1 MVKYDLLIH
10 GATVVTSTSTQ
21 VADLAV
27 TNGRIAAI
35 SPSLDVEAA
44 RVIEAHGDYLLP
56 GFIDAHVHFN
66 EPGRTEWEGVATG
79 SQALA
84 AGGGTLFI
92 DMPLNS
98 DPPVLDAATFSAKA
112 AVIEEKSVLDAA
124 IWGGLVPDNHAHLKE
139 LADCGVIGFKAFM
152 SASGIDEFPCTHG
165 KPLLEGMKRVADLRL
180 PVAVHAESDAL
191 TSALSRRAAEEGRTG
206 IADYLATRPIEA
218 ELEAIGEAINYS
230 RQTGCAL
237 HVVHVSSRAGLDLIA
252 AAKTQGVDVTAETCP
267 HYLLLTDLDMVKL
280 GAVAK
285 CAPPLRPLDEVVQ
298 LRSALG
304 EGLIDTI
311 GSDHSP
317 APPEMKTDANFFKV
331 WGGISGCQHA
341 LPLLFE
347 LALEEKIDL
356 SAVARMTA
364 TNVARRF
371 RLAGKGDLAVGADA
385 DMVLLSSTVAVDL
398 RATGEPITATS
409 SKMRESPSP
418 APGGRGLP
426 QIIRAEDLLYRHRQ
440 SPYVGRTSRVSVRET
455 WARGLSVSPQSV
467 RPKNSPAPRHPAQIL
482 RPSPL

>member
-1 MVKYDLLIH
+1 VVKCDLLLR
-10 GATVVTSTSTQ
+10 GATVVTSTSAQ
-21 VADLAV
+21 IADLAV
-27 TNGRIAAI
+27 TGGKIAAI
-35 SPSLDVEAA
+35 SPSLDVEAS
-44 RVIEAHGDYLLP
+44 RVIEAGGDYLLP

-98 DPPVLDAATFSAKA
+98 DPPVLDAATFAAKA
-112 AVIEEKSVLDAA
+112 AAIIERSVLDAA
-124 IWGGLVPDNHAHLKE
+124 IWGGLVPMNHAQLKE
-139 LADCGVIGFKAFM
+139 LSDCGVVGFKAFM

-191 TSALSRRAAEEGRTG
+191 TGALSRRAAEQGRTAV
-206 IADYLATRPIEA
+206 ADYLATRPIEA
-218 ELEAIGEAINYS
+218 ELEAIEEVLLYA

-237 HVVHVSSRAGLDLIA
+237 HVVHVSSRAGLELIA
-252 AAKTQGVDVTAETCP
+252 AAKKQGVEVTAETCP
-267 HYLLLTDLDMVKL
+267 HYLLLTDLDMVNL

-285 CAPPLRPLDEVVQ
+285 CAPPLRPRDEVAR
-298 LRSALG
+298 LRSALA

-341 LPLLFE
+341 LPLFFE
-347 LALEEKIDL
+347 LVLEEKIDL
-356 SAVARMTA
+356 PAVARMTA

-371 RLAGKGDLAVGADA
+371 RLAGKGDLIVGADA
-385 DMVLLSSTVAVDL
+385 DMVLLS
-398 RATGEPITATS
+398 TATD
-409 SKMRESPSP
+409 RV
-418 APGGRGLP
+418 
-426 QIIRAEDLLYRHRQ
+426 IRAEDLLYRHRQ

-455 WARGLSVSPQSV
+455 WARGETMW
-467 RPKNSPAPRHPAQIL
+467 PKKSTAPRHPAQIL